1 MNIYLIRHGRQNS
14 PLCNVDVELAKEGR
28 RQAELLGKRMER
40 YRIDALYSS
49 DMLRAVQT
57 ARILNKYFNQE
68 HVIREDIREISFGF
82 LEGKSDEEID
92 LEFADFRR
100 EQMLLKEDIPYP
112 GGECGKQVFDRAMNT
127 MEEIIKTDKHNV
139 AVVTHGGVIRAL
151 LAGLLGLDMSKK
163 LLFGASLENT
173 SITHL
178 VYNKAT
184 GRFLLQRF
192 NDYAHLEEEEEL
204 LRRKL

>member
-1 MNIYLIRHGRQNS
+1 
-14 PLCNVDVELAKEGR
+14 VDVELAKEGR

-49 DMLRAVQT
+49 NLIRAVQT

-92 LEFADFRR
+92 LEFSDFRR

-112 GGECGKQVFDRAMNT
+112 GGECGKQVFDRAVNT
-127 MEEIIKTDKHNV
+127 MEEIIKTDKQNV

-178 VYNKAT
+178 VYSKAAD
-184 GRFLLQRF
+184 RFLLQRF

-204 LRRKL
+204 LRRTL

>member
-1 MNIYLIRHGRQNS
+1 
-14 PLCNVDVELAKEGR
+14 
-28 RQAELLGKRMER
+28 
-40 YRIDALYSS
+40 
-49 DMLRAVQT
+49 
-57 ARILNKYFNQE
+57 
-68 HVIREDIREISFGF
+68 
-82 LEGKSDEEID
+82 
-92 LEFADFRR
+92 
-100 EQMLLKEDIPYP
+100 MLLKEDTPYP

-151 LAGLLGLDMSKK
+151 LAGLLGLEMSKK

-178 VYNKAT
+178 VYSKAAD
-184 GRFLLQRF
+184 RFLLQRF